1 MIIIANQF
9 IKIYNSIINI
19 SKINFPI
26 QQSYQIYLLNQEF
39 KKHYNF
45 LLEKEKQLFEQY
57 NVEID
62 ENGAVKFQS
71 DEDAQNFEQKYNELY
86 QLELDFSIEKPIEIN
101 IKDLDKE
108 IKISSQ
114 EIENLSPFIIFKEE

>member
-57 NVEID
+57 NVEVD

-86 QLELDFSIEKPIEIN
+86 QLELDFPIEKPIEIN

-114 EIENLSPFIIFKEE
+114 EIENLSQFIIFKEE

>member
-57 NVEID
+57 NVEVD

-114 EIENLSPFIIFKEE
+114 EIENLSQFIVFKEE

>member
-57 NVEID
+57 NVEVD
-62 ENGAVKFQS
+62 ENGAVKFHS

-114 EIENLSPFIIFKEE
+114 EIENLNPFIIFKEE

>member
-57 NVEID
+57 NVEVD

-86 QLELDFSIEKPIEIN
+86 QLELDFSIEKPVEIN

-114 EIENLSPFIIFKEE
+114 DIENLNQFIVFKEE

>member
-57 NVEID
+57 NVEVD

-86 QLELDFSIEKPIEIN
+86 QLELDFSIEKPVEIN

-114 EIENLSPFIIFKEE
+114 EIENLSQFIVFKEE

>member
-57 NVEID
+57 NVEVD
-62 ENGAVKFQS
+62 ENGAAKFQS

-86 QLELDFSIEKPIEIN
+86 QLELDFSIEKPIEIS

-114 EIENLSPFIIFKEE
+114 EIENLSQFIVFKEE

>member
-57 NVEID
+57 NVEVD
-62 ENGAVKFQS
+62 ENGTVKFQS

-86 QLELDFSIEKPIEIN
+86 QLKLDFPIEKPIEIN

-114 EIENLSPFIIFKEE
+114 EIENLSQFIIFKEE

>member
-19 SKINFPI
+19 SKISFPI

-57 NVEID
+57 NVEVD

-86 QLELDFSIEKPIEIN
+86 QLELDFSIEKPVEIN

-114 EIENLSPFIIFKEE
+114 EIENLSQFIVFKEE

>member
-57 NVEID
+57 NVEVD

>member
-1 MIIIANQF
+1 MTIIANQF

-57 NVEID
+57 NVEVD
-62 ENGAVKFQS
+62 EKGAVKFQS

-101 IKDLDKE
+101 IKGLDKE

-114 EIENLSPFIIFKEE
+114 EIENLSQFIVFKEE

>member
-57 NVEID
+57 NVEVD
-62 ENGAVKFQS
+62 ENGAIKFQS
-71 DEDAQNFEQKYNELY
+71 DEDAQKFEQKYNELY

>member
-57 NVEID
+57 NVEVD

-71 DEDAQNFEQKYNELY
+71 DEDAQNFEQKYKELY
-86 QLELDFSIEKPIEIN
+86 KLELDYSIEKPVEIN

-114 EIENLSPFIIFKEE
+114 DIENLNQFIVFKEE

>member
-62 ENGAVKFQS
+62 ENRTVKFQS

-114 EIENLSPFIIFKEE
+114 DIENLSDFIIFKEE